1 MNLIAWLLLGVLTG
15 WATAILLDAEGRRDI
30 LNVTLGVC
38 GAVAGGLWISSL
50 FEAGTIT
57 QTKRR
62 FRRGGCAHARRPWS
76 CPRSAWRSRGPVHP
90 CWIPISLD
98 R

>member
-1 MNLIAWLLLGVLTG
+1 VNLIAWLLLGVLTG

-50 FEAGTIT
+50 FEAENIT
-57 QTKRR
+57 QSDFSISALSVRTSL
-62 FRRGGCAHARRPWS
+62 WTQ
-76 CPRSAWRSRGPVHP
+76 PRSGPRP
-90 CWIPISLD
+90 
-98 R
+98 